1 MKKSIVTVLL
11 MVSVLTIANGQFSGM
26 GGGLSLSSGFHFHE
40 QSIGVNKSSFVGIS
54 FKGICKISTP
64 FYISPSFTFFYPHIN
79 NGEISKQ
86 TITAMMFDINGHWIL
101 NPAERFR
108 FYGLTGFNILFAN
121 NKITSPE
128 VPSFKESDN
137 TLGLNIG
144 AGTFIKITGR
154 LDIFGEAKLLFNNR
168 YNQFILNAGVFINIE
183 KKIKHEKTE

>member
-101 NPAERFR
+101 NPAERFQ
-108 FYGLTGFNILFAN
+108 FYGLTGINILFAN
-121 NKITSPE
+121 NKITSSG
-128 VPSFKESDN
+128 VPTFKESDN

-144 AGTFIKITGR
+144 AGTFIKITDR
-154 LDIFGEAKLLFNNR
+154 LNIYGEAKLLFNNR
-168 YNQFILNAGVFINIE
+168 YNQFILNGGVFLNIE
-183 KKIKHEKTE
+183 KKSKHEKTE